1 MGQRFGEYELIRH
14 IATGGMAEIFLA
26 RQSAGLDRTLVIK
39 RMLPELAVRGDFVQ
53 MFLDEAKLTA
63 SLQHPHVVRVYDL
76 GQADNAYFIAM
87 ELVDGPHL
95 GALFAHSLRAKKP
108 PPVELCAWIA
118 ARAADGLH
126 YAHELNDPASGE
138 PLQLVHRDISPQN
151 ILVSRHG
158 EVKITDFGV
167 AKANSQQ
174 TKTRTGVVKGK
185 VSYMSPEQCLGDSVD
200 RRTDVFALGVVL
212 YELLTRRRL
221 FRDKSD
227 LLVMQRITTEVLAP
241 PSSINPA
248 VEPGLDAIVM
258 KSLARPLEERFQTA
272 SELAEALDAW
282 LSTVKRPANEMAMAQ
297 WFTDHC
303 PELAP
308 TTTLTAVTEATV
320 SMPFAPPDGPTS
332 ATPSFS
338 VRGGRREAE
347 RLVGQIADA
356 TDRVP
361 AAPAAIGGAEAT
373 TITAPPQFDPIDPA
387 AVPRPALVA
396 VSAPSLS
403 LPPTPSLTSSPS
415 SPSSSSSSAA
425 AAPAGEG
432 VMPTVEVLAAETVA
446 SPPSRRVPLM
456 AIGGGVAAAVVV
468 AVLAVVMRGAPV
480 ETPPPP
486 PVASVLARVLV
497 STVPSGVPIL
507 VGDRV
512 VGQSPVTVDSAPGP
526 VVVQAQFA
534 GQPAQATTVDVG
546 ASGDVIVEFL
556 AKVPLV
562 VQSTPPRAKVR
573 LNGELLGETP
583 FERGYLIEPGVVVT
597 LRLEP
602 PPGGFLPHESE
613 IVASPGEPLLVEVDL
628 VAKEGKKAPVD
639 PGKGMLS
646 MRTEPSAQVQI
657 DKVAFAETP
666 FVEKELKA
674 GRHTIA
680 VINKEL
686 GLDDRFMVTVP
697 KDKTLVVIV
706 KYDKTAGGWKLRSK
720 TVR

>member
-241 PSSINPA
+241 PSSINAA

-258 KSLARPLEERFQTA
+258 KSLARPLDERFQTA

-297 WFTDHC
+297 WFADHC

-320 SMPFAPPDGPTS
+320 SMPFAPPDAPTS

-347 RLVGQIADA
+347 RLVGQLSDA

-361 AAPAAIGGAEAT
+361 SAAPAAGAAEAT

-396 VSAPSLS
+396 ASSSLS
-403 LPPTPSLTSSPS
+403 SPLSSSPS
-415 SPSSSSSSAA
+415 PSPSPGARVLPDDEGPSKTAELSS
-425 AAPAGEG
+425 PEPG
-432 VMPTVEVLAAETVA
+432 P
-446 SPPSRRVPLM
+446 SPSPRRTPWK
-456 AIGGGVAAAVVV
+456 AIVGGVAAAVVV
-468 AVLAVVMRGAPV
+468 AVVAVIMRGTTV
-480 ETPPPP
+480 EPPPP
-486 PVASVLARVLV
+486 PPSVAQALAHLLV
-497 STVPSGVPIL
+497 TTVPPGVPIL

-512 VGQSPVTVDSAPGP
+512 VGVSPVNVDSAAGS

-534 GQPAQATTVDVG
+534 GQQAQAKTVEVG
-546 ASGDVIVEFL
+546 ATGDVAVEFL
-556 AKVPLV
+556 AKVPMV
-562 VQSTPPRAKVR
+562 VQSTPPKAKVR

-583 FERGYLIEPGVVVT
+583 FDRGYLIEPGVVMT
-597 LRLEP
+597 LKLEP
-602 PPGGFLPHESE
+602 PPGGFLAHESE
-613 IVASPGEPLLVEVDL
+613 IVASAGEPLLVEVDL
-628 VAKEGKKAPVD
+628 PREGKKVAVET
-639 PGKGMLS
+639 GKGLLS
-646 MRTEPSAQVQI
+646 MRTEPSAQIQV
-657 DKVAFAETP
+657 DRVAFAETP

-680 VINKEL
+680 VVNKEL